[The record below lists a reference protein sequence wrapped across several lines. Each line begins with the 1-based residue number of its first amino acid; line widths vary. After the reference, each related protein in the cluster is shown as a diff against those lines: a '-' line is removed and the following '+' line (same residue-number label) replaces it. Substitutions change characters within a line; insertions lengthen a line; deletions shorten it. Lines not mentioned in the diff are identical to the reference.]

1 MVMHKFSD
9 GCILRAILS
18 HSEKSYTQEWNV
30 LPAMATRTMTY
41 WISNC
46 LYRRPTFTRCEYT
59 DLTDLSGIS
68 AVVQGSTTVS
78 LFFYR
83 REAGARYR
91 SFVSRY
97 DRAYPAQ
104 DLIFLFFPIQ
114 ANEQLQSMA
123 IRRERYL
130 EFPINTPVVQVA
142 TTKGRTY
149 TFGPQVQDDRVR
161 GLLFV
166 YECLRP
172 ETDGHIVGVS
182 YFIPSGADPA
192 LHSSPSR
199 PESEPQDSEADVSKD
214 HQEDVAE
221 EEQAAEDASKHTP
234 VRSDPEAP
242 PLPDEAPPLPDETP
256 PSEEKADDGWQPI
269 WDEAAQAFYFY
280 NRFSHVTQWENPRVP
295 SASQETATDAI
306 ASNHDR
312 RAGSA
317 SGSVGGYNPA
327 IHGDYDP
334 NADYARAH
342 QATGSGAS
350 GAEATAAAAAAAAEA
365 YAATGAFNRFTGRW
379 QGADFTPDRFSDEA
393 KSKRQMHAFF
403 DVDAAAN
410 SHDGRSLRA
419 ERQQK
424 KLSKKELKAF
434 KEKRREKKEEKR
446 RARAPRRALV
456 LSRPNDLPHVTVIR
470 PCKGDEPYL
479 YECLAAAFQQD
490 YPNSRL
496 SIHLCIESKS
506 DPAYEAITRVVADHP
521 RHHARVFVEH
531 DDPFLRENLDRL
543 GPNPKIRNMS
553 RAYREA
559 QGDII
564 WILDCNVW
572 VNPGACARMVDKL
585 CGLAKDRPQRP
596 YKLVHHLPISV
607 DVDSTLPPLKGAS
620 NPDSKAGGGLL
631 EELFLSSSHA
641 KMYVAI
647 NTVAVAPCIV
657 GKSSMFRKSQLDR
670 LTELKSRAPGG
681 PGVSG
686 IDFFSHNIC
695 EDHLIGDLLWKSRI
709 PPTETGLKFRNHGL
723 VMGDMAV
730 QPVAGMTVGNY
741 IARRVRWLR
750 VRKFSV
756 PTATAVE
763 PATESLVC
771 SLMGAWGVTTSSY
784 TRHAF
789 GTGWS
794 AMLLWFLLSVVL
806 WALVD
811 RTVYLLLH
819 SGLTLEDPGSSRTP
833 LFARPPKHLIW
844 GHRTFLQ
851 WAKPWLGREALAL
864 PIWTWAI
871 FGGVTVTWRGRRFR
885 VGLDMRTHEIDET
898 ANGTTPVPKP
908 DRLKAS
914 NGIPTRG
921 H

>member
-1 MVMHKFSD
+1 M
-9 GCILRAILS
+9 
-18 HSEKSYTQEWNV
+18 
-30 LPAMATRTMTY
+30 
-41 WISNC
+41 
-46 LYRRPTFTRCEYT
+46 PT
-59 DLTDLSGIS
+59 
-68 AVVQGSTTVS
+68 
-78 LFFYR
+78 
-83 REAGARYR
+83 
-91 SFVSRY
+91 
-97 DRAYPAQ
+97 
-104 DLIFLFFPIQ
+104 
-114 ANEQLQSMA
+114 
-123 IRRERYL
+123 
-130 EFPINTPVVQVA
+130 
-142 TTKGRTY
+142 
-149 TFGPQVQDDRVR
+149 
-161 GLLFV
+161 
-166 YECLRP
+166 
-172 ETDGHIVGVS
+172 
-182 YFIPSGADPA
+182 

-199 PESEPQDSEADVSKD
+199 PESEPEDSKAEVTQNNSD
-214 HQEDVAE
+214 QETVAQE
-221 EEQAAEDASKHTP
+221 EEIAEGARKDSP

-242 PLPDEAPPLPDETP
+242 PLPDETPPLPDEAPPLPDEAP
-256 PSEEKADDGWQPI
+256 PTEKADDGWQPI

-280 NRFSHVTQWENPRVP
+280 NRFTQVTQWENPRVP
-295 SASQETATDAI
+295 NASQETATHPI

-312 RAGSA
+312 GT
-317 SGSVGGYNPA
+317 GSVAPSTGGYNPA

-334 NADYARAH
+334 NADYARVH
-342 QATGSGAS
+342 QATGSGAG
-350 GAEATAAAAAAAAEA
+350 GAELAGADVAEA

-379 QGADFTPDRFSDEA
+379 QGADFTPDRFSEEA

-403 DVDAAAN
+403 D
-410 SHDGRSLRA
+410 
-419 ERQQK
+419 
-424 KLSKKELKAF
+424 
-434 KEKRREKKEEKR
+434 
-446 RARAPRRALV
+446 PRDV
-456 LSRPNDLPHVTVIR
+456 PHVTVIR
-470 PCKGDEPYL
+470 PCKGNEPYL

-490 YPNSRL
+490 YPDSRL

-506 DPAYEAITRVVADHP
+506 DPAYETVTRVVADHP
-521 RHHARVFVEH
+521 RHKARVFVEH

-585 CGLAKDRPQRP
+585 CGLASGRPQRP

-607 DVDSTLPPLKGAS
+607 DVDSTLSSLKGAS
-620 NPDSKAGGGLL
+620 NTGTKASGGLL

-670 LTELKSRAPGG
+670 LTELKCREPGAPD
-681 PGVSG
+681 VSG

-695 EDHLIGDLLWKSRI
+695 EDHLIGDLLWKSKI

-730 QPVAGMTVGNY
+730 QPMAGMTVSNY

-819 SGLTLEDPGSSRTP
+819 SGLTLEDPASSRTP

-844 GHRTFLQ
+844 GRRTLLQ

-871 FGGVTVTWRGRRFR
+871 FGGTKVAWRGRRFR
-885 VGLDMRTHEIDET
+885 VGFDMRTHEIDET
-898 ANGTTPVPKP
+898 ANGTASMPKP

-914 NGIPTRG
+914 NSVPPKGC
-921 H
+921 